1 MVGGEADVSMRNHE
15 ALKGFEDMVLIG
27 AAARGPMGEAAAL
40 EGNNPCSH
48 IVPNGSEAPVVG
60 SIVVRRSGVE
70 RIKVDVEECAM
81 AAEAEGQGGKVVGV
95 NVGECAARRA
105 TRGEEGF
112 EAGIDDKAIEC
123 SKGGVTQARANR
135 AEKVS
140 EARPDTEAKE
150 DIALIRGVAAR
161 GII

>member
-1 MVGGEADVSMRNHE
+1 
-15 ALKGFEDMVLIG
+15 
-27 AAARGPMGEAAAL
+27 
-40 EGNNPCSH
+40 
-48 IVPNGSEAPVVG
+48 
-60 SIVVRRSGVE
+60 
-70 RIKVDVEECAM
+70 M

-105 TRGEEGF
+105 ARGEEGF

-140 EARPDTEAKE
+140 EARPDAEAEE